1 MENKKYLILNK
12 DKRGEYT
19 FEELAEMY
27 NKVIVKEIKH
37 WWNNYDADELYQ
49 EALIAMWEAYERYDV
64 SKGVSFYN
72 FAIKYIR
79 GKLKKYNK
87 VNNRTVDVSYS
98 LDECFTYEED
108 AMQHDF
114 SDEVIDKVFL
124 EEELNK
130 LKECEKQA
138 LVDTYCKGKTFKEVS
153 KTQGVTNTCIEIRR
167 KSGLKKIQES
177 IRKAN
182 NYGGKQTGTGK

>member
-12 DKRGEYT
+12 DTKGEYT
-19 FEELAEMY
+19 FEEISERYKYKIM
-27 NKVIVKEIKH
+27 KEIRAWKLT
-37 WWNNYDADELYQ
+37 YEEDELFQ
-49 EALIAMWEAYERYDV
+49 VALIAMWEAYERYDV

-87 VNNRTVDVSYS
+87 VNNRTVDISYS
-98 LDECFTYEED
+98 LDECFTYKED

-114 SDEVIDKVFL
+114 SDEVIDKVFI
-124 EEELNK
+124 EDELNK

-138 LVDTYCKGKTFKEVS
+138 LVDTYCKGKTLREVS
-153 KTQGVTNTCIEIRR
+153 KTQGVTNTCIEMRR
-167 KSGLKKIQES
+167 KAGLKKIQES

-182 NYGGKQTGTGK
+182 NYGEKRTGTGK